1 MVSGPE
7 SMQQEGGAERGRRR
21 IAILGCTGS
30 IGRQA
35 AEVIRAHP
43 ERFDVVGLVARR
55 DEAALAALASE
66 FGAPLTGLG
75 ADAAVEIAR
84 ADGIDV
90 VLNAVVGAAGLRAS
104 IAALEGGKVLALANK
119 ESLVAGG
126 AACLDAARRGGGTVV
141 PVDSE
146 HAALAQCLEGRDPA
160 TVAALVLTASG
171 GPFRN
176 TPDLRGVT
184 PEDALA
190 HPTWSMG
197 RKITVDSATMM
208 NKGLE
213 VIEAHYLFGRPYDA
227 IRVVVHPQSV
237 VHGMVELVD
246 GSVVMQA
253 ATPDMR
259 LPIQA
264 ALCAPE
270 RIRSLTT
277 SVDFTRV
284 GSLTFQP
291 VDAERFACVALA
303 YEAGRAGGT
312 FPAAL
317 NAANEVAVDAFLDAG
332 LPFTEIPAVIEAV
345 LDAHQPQPAV
355 DLEAI
360 LEVDRWA
367 RDEAARKLARRGVLQ
382 PSAEATS

>member
-1 MVSGPE
+1 MSGSDLRE
-7 SMQQEGGAERGRRR
+7 EGGTAAVRRRR

-35 AEVIRAHP
+35 AEVVRAHP
-43 ERFDVVGLVARR
+43 ERFEVVGLVAHR
-55 DEAALAALASE
+55 DGPALGVLASE
-66 FGAPLTGLG
+66 FGVGLTGLG
-75 ADAAVEIAR
+75 TDAAVAVAR
-84 ADGIDV
+84 ADGVDV

-104 IAALEGGKVLALANK
+104 IAALEAGKVLALANK

-126 AACLDAARRGGGTVV
+126 DACLDAARRGGGTVL

-171 GPFRN
+171 GPFRK
-176 TPDLRGVT
+176 TSDLRGVT
-184 PEDALA
+184 PQDALA

-197 RKITVDSATMM
+197 PKITVDSATMM

-213 VIEAHYLFGRPYDA
+213 VIEAHYLFGRSYDA

-264 ALCAPE
+264 ALGAPE
-270 RIRSLTT
+270 RFESL
-277 SVDFTRV
+277 SAPVDFTGV
-284 GSLTFQP
+284 GSLTFES
-291 VDAERFACVALA
+291 VDTDRFPCVALA

-312 FPAAL
+312 FPAAM
-317 NAANEVAVDAFLDAG
+317 NAANEVAVDAFLGAG
-332 LPFTEIPAVIEAV
+332 LPFTRIPDVIGAV
-345 LDAHQPQPAV
+345 LDAHEPEPAA
-355 DLEAI
+355 DLEAV
-360 LEVDRWA
+360 LQADRWA
-367 RDEAARKLARRGVLQ
+367 RAEALRRLSGSGALQ
-382 PSAEATS
+382 PSAGAIH

>member
-1 MVSGPE
+1 MR
-7 SMQQEGGAERGRRR
+7 QQSGAEAPRRR

-35 AEVIRAHP
+35 AEVVRAHP
-43 ERFDVVGLVARR
+43 DRFDIVGLVARR
-55 DEAALAALASE
+55 DGAALEALASE

-75 ADAAVEIAR
+75 ADAAVAIAG
-84 ADGIDV
+84 ADGVDV

-104 IAALEGGKVLALANK
+104 IAALEAGKVLALANK
-119 ESLVAGG
+119 ESLVAAGE
-126 AACLDAARRGGGTVV
+126 ACLDAARRGGGAVV

-171 GPFRN
+171 GPFRK
-176 TPDLRGVT
+176 TSDLRGVT

-197 RKITVDSATMM
+197 PKITVDSATMM

-213 VIEAHYLFGRPYDA
+213 VIEAHYLFGRSYDA

-270 RIRSLTT
+270 RFESLTAP
-277 SVDFTRV
+277 VDFTRV
-284 GSLTFQP
+284 GSLTFEP
-291 VDAERFACVALA
+291 LDADRFPCVALA
-303 YEAGRAGGT
+303 YEAGREGGT
-312 FPAAL
+312 FPAAM
-317 NAANEVAVDAFLDAG
+317 NAANEVAVDAFLGAE
-332 LPFTEIPAVIEAV
+332 LPFTEIPELIGAV
-345 LDAHQPQPAV
+345 LDAHEPEPAD
-355 DLEAI
+355 DLETI
-360 LEVDRWA
+360 LEADRWA
-367 RDEAARKLARRGVLQ
+367 RAEAARKLANSCARRSAGVIV
-382 PSAEATS
+382 